1 MGENL
6 IEYYFDNKQN
16 LTDNQQILL
25 NNSIIFWEQ
34 VKYSSNKKLILS
46 LLASVGPFLGF
57 VLLIIILSSI
67 ASRLFTIRKK
77 YKRKIDAKN
86 LEILENFLVLVTETN
101 DERLEREQEYLKG
114 EIKRRKKSR
123 LNLGH
128 VSNYNKKHNL
138 NLPDENKVP
147 IVLVNKVLAKSVNY
161 DKDSNLSFSSLSTDI
176 SSNEIKIDEEVVEIV
191 NELVNPNLM
200 PQSELKSRKSRADI
214 KVESVENLNLRA
226 ENEAGIINKI
236 AKTLAPN
243 FNRSF
248 SIRSTEKSFIINP
261 KRSVSSIG
269 VNQQLDYL
277 SSNKKSF
284 EPKADALSYIV
295 DNKASLNQSII
306 LSVENKPF
314 ERQIPPKPNRFETVK
329 IVVEDYDAITKVEQK
344 EDDTDDGNYNLGF
357 EKM

>member
-1 MGENL
+1 MGEDL

-16 LTDNQQILL
+16 LTDNQQIIL

-57 VLLIIILSSI
+57 VLLIILLSSI

-128 VSNYNKKHNL
+128 VNNYNKKHNL

-214 KVESVENLNLRA
+214 KVESVENLRT

-243 FNRSF
+243 FTRSL
-248 SIRSTEKSFIINP
+248 SIRSMEKSFIINP

-269 VNQQLDYL
+269 VSQQLNYL
-277 SSNKKSF
+277 QSSNKRSS
-284 EPKADALSYIV
+284 EPKADALSNIV
-295 DNKASLNQSII
+295 DSKASLNQSII

-344 EDDTDDGNYNLGF
+344 GEDTDDGKFNLGF

>member
-1 MGENL
+1 
-6 IEYYFDNKQN
+6 
-16 LTDNQQILL
+16 
-25 NNSIIFWEQ
+25 
-34 VKYSSNKKLILS
+34 
-46 LLASVGPFLGF
+46 
-57 VLLIIILSSI
+57 
-67 ASRLFTIRKK
+67 
-77 YKRKIDAKN
+77 
-86 LEILENFLVLVTETN
+86 
-101 DERLEREQEYLKG
+101 
-114 EIKRRKKSR
+114 
-123 LNLGH
+123 
-128 VSNYNKKHNL
+128 
-138 NLPDENKVP
+138 
-147 IVLVNKVLAKSVNY
+147 
-161 DKDSNLSFSSLSTDI
+161 
-176 SSNEIKIDEEVVEIV
+176 
-191 NELVNPNLM
+191 M

-295 DNKASLNQSII
+295 DTKASLNQSII